1 MRGYINQDMNQAR
14 QNSTE
19 DSPEQ
24 NQDQEKD
31 LEPNLDQEEG
41 LEQIQDQEENLEK
54 SQNQEEGQEVG
65 EGPDRYQKRKL
76 QNIFLVIQ
84 QDMGGQSPDLCQKR
98 QVKVPKTE

>member
-1 MRGYINQDMNQAR
+1 MNQAR

-19 DSPEQ
+19 DIPEQ
-24 NQDQEKD
+24 DQDQEKD

-54 SQNQEEGQEVG
+54 NQNQEEGLEVG
-65 EGPDRYQKRKL
+65 EGPDRYQKRKP